1 MELASWIVMW
11 PHFLWW
17 TWLQAPT
24 DNFLHIPTT
33 QYKNAAMNLD
43 QKWIPSYKRQL
54 KHKKYHPFWPVSSN
68 SHNLML
74 SFHFCSSALSLV
86 ARLWWRSTVG
96 STLAVGIASSRRLC
110 LLCSRETWRWKA
122 TLLRVIVLRIA
133 LWLSWLRWVA
143 WSVTGRRCATLLRPR
158 GIP

>member
-11 PHFLWW
+11 PHFVWW
-17 TWLQAPT
+17 TWLQAST
-24 DNFLHIPTT
+24 VNFLHKPTT
-33 QYKNAAMNLD
+33 HYKNAVMNLD

-54 KHKKYHPFWPVSSN
+54 KQKIPPILTTASSN
-68 SHNLML
+68 SHNFML
-74 SFHFCSSALSLV
+74 LFYFCSSALSLV

-96 STLAVGIASSRRLC
+96 STLAVGIASCRRLC

-122 TLLRVIVLRIA
+122 TLLRVIVLRIV